1 MKLTRRDLLA
11 TSAAAIFLPSPPL
24 RAREV
29 GGEGIEPQPARK
41 QSPLGIVI
49 HSLPI
54 RAAESRRRKDAVPF
68 GDAQRFVEYCRDLGA
83 AGAQVGIGARDKD
96 SVAKLRKTAED
107 AGMYLEGSIRLP
119 QDRADVARFDAEV
132 RTAKDAGAVVLRTVA
147 SSGRRYE
154 TFESA
159 EAFSTFARQAHDSL
173 TLAEP
178 VVAKH
183 DVKLAIENHKD
194 WRVGELV
201 DLVKRI
207 SSKHVGVCLDF
218 GNSIALLEDPTA
230 VVAAYAPW
238 TFTTHLKD
246 MAVAEYEDGFLLSEV
261 PLGTGFLDI
270 QALVAVVRKAHPD
283 VRLNLEMITRDPLK
297 VPCLTRKYW
306 ETLDGVGGR
315 ELADALVRVRKNA
328 AKDLPRVSGLSP
340 EKQLAAEDDNIR
352 RCFEYAAQRLRV

>member
-1 MKLTRRDLLA
+1 M
-11 TSAAAIFLPSPPL
+11 
-24 RAREV
+24 
-29 GGEGIEPQPARK
+29 
-41 QSPLGIVI
+41 VI
-49 HSLPI
+49 HSFPV
-54 RAAESRRRKDAVPF
+54 RAADSRRRKDEVPF
-68 GDAQRFVEYCRDLGA
+68 GDAQRFLEYCRDLGA
-83 AGAQVGIGARDKD
+83 AGVQVGIGARDRD
-96 SVAKLRKTAED
+96 GVAKLRKTAED
-107 AGMYLEGSIRLP
+107 AGMYLEGSLRLP
-119 QDRADVARFDAEV
+119 QDHADVTRFEAEV
-132 RTAKDAGAVVLRTVA
+132 RMAKDAGAAVLRTVA

-154 TFESA
+154 TFDSA
-159 EAFSTFARQAHDSL
+159 EAFRSFAKLAHDSL
-173 TLAEP
+173 ALAEP

-194 WRVGELV
+194 WRVGELL
-201 DLVKRI
+201 DLLKRI
-207 SSKHVGVCLDF
+207 SSRHVGVCLDF
-218 GNSIALLEDPTA
+218 GNSIALLEDPAA

-246 MAVAEYEDGFLLSEV
+246 MAVAEYADGFLLSEV

-270 QALVAVVRKAHPD
+270 PALVAVVRKAHRE

-306 ETLDGVGGR
+306 ETLDGVTGR

-352 RCFEYAAQRLRV
+352 RCLDYAAQQLRA